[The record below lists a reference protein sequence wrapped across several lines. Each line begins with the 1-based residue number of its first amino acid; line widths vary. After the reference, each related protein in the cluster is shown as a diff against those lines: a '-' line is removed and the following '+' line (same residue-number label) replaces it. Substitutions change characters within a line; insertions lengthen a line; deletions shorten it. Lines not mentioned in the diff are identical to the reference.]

1 MFIETQDT
9 PNPHTMKFIPN
20 MGDRKLLESGI
31 KSYSPDD
38 DLSSSPLARVLLD
51 IEDVK
56 GVFITPEFITIT
68 KSADTE
74 WSYLRAIV
82 LSTMVD
88 HLAAGLPIYIAAP
101 KNNESRNELDN
112 DIVEQIKE
120 LIETRVRPSVAQD
133 GGDIIFKDFA
143 EGVVYVELHG
153 SCSGCPSATITLKSG
168 IENMLK
174 HYIPEVTE
182 VRAIN
187 D

>member
-20 MGDRKLLESGI
+20 MGEQKLLESGI
-31 KSYSPDD
+31 KSYSEDD
-38 DLSSSPLARVLLD
+38 DLSSSPLAKILLE
-51 IEDVK
+51 IEGVK
-56 GVFITPEFITIT
+56 GVFLTPDFITIT
-68 KSADTE
+68 KSVETE
-74 WSYLRAIV
+74 WGYLRTIV

-88 HLAAGLPIYIAAP
+88 HFAAGLPIYIKP
-101 KNNESRNELDN
+101 ESKESKNSGEEDE
-112 DIVEQIKE
+112 IIEQIKE

-143 EGVVYVELHG
+143 DGVVFVELHG